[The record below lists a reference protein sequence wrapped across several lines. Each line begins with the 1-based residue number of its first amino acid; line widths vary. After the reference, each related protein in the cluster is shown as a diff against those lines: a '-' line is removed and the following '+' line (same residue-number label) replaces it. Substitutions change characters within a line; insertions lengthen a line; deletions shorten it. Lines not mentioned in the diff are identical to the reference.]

1 MKLID
6 LHCDTLWQ
14 LTANQS
20 AVLRK
25 NDFCVDVEKLQS
37 AGSLAQFFA
46 LFIDLKET
54 EDPLAACLD
63 MAARFYRE
71 LDRNQDAIKFAGN
84 YETLLQNRHDGK
96 ISAFLTVEEGAVLNG
111 DISNLPMLYEKGV
124 RLITLTWNYP
134 NEIGYPNHEWQHQH
148 QGLTAFGREVV
159 AEMNRL
165 GMMIDVSHLSDQGF
179 YDVASLSAKPFV
191 ASHSNARAVWGHSRN
206 LTDEM
211 IKLLAN
217 KGGVIGLNFERSFLG
232 DKEVGTVADMLRHL
246 QHIVKVGGQEC
257 AAIGTDFDG
266 IEPDL
271 EIVHIGQI
279 DKLVRGM
286 ENAGFQASV
295 IEKICSQNA
304 LRVIKE
310 VL

>member
-25 NDFCVDVEKLQS
+25 NDFCVDVEKLQN
-37 AGSLAQFFA
+37 ADSLAQFFA

-63 MAARFYRE
+63 MAARFYKE
-71 LDRNQDAIKFAGN
+71 LDENQDAIKFAGN
-84 YETLLQNRHDGK
+84 YEALLQNRRDGK
-96 ISAFLTVEEGAVLNG
+96 ISAFLTVEEGAVLKG
-111 DISNLPMLYEKGV
+111 DIANLAMLYEKGV

-134 NEIGYPNHEWQHQH
+134 NEIGYPNHEWQYQH
-148 QGLTAFGREVV
+148 KGLTNFGREVV

-179 YDVASLSAKPFV
+179 YDVASLSTKPFV
-191 ASHSNARAVWGHSRN
+191 ASHSDARAVWGHSRN

-232 DKEVGTVADMLRHL
+232 DKEIGTIEDMIKHL
-246 QHIVKVGGQEC
+246 QHLVKVGGLGC

-271 EIVHIGQI
+271 EVVHIGQI

-286 ENAGFQASV
+286 ENAGFQPSA

-304 LRVIKE
+304 MRVIEE